1 MVRGTRTKRDSCATN
16 HGLLKAIK
24 MNNPRLAGRY
34 AKSLLDL
41 AIEQNQLDIVYADV
55 KLLRAIIKGNPDFV
69 SVLKSPVI
77 NNDKKEQIINSIING
92 RVNNTTTLFIRLL
105 VRKTRESNLPE
116 IVKAF
121 IEQYNTL
128 KDIHHVKITT
138 ALPLSAEGEQVI
150 LNKVRNNSAIQNIEL
165 ETAVDDALIGGF
177 KLEVGGKLVDAT
189 ILKDLNDVKKQFKN
203 NEYIQQL
210 R

>member
-1 MVRGTRTKRDSCATN
+1 
-16 HGLLKAIK
+16 

-41 AIEQNQLDIVYADV
+41 SIEQNILDAVYMD
-55 KLLRAIIKGNPDFV
+55 IKFLGRICKSNPDFV
-69 SVLKSPVI
+69 AVLKSPVI
-77 NNDKKEQIINSIING
+77 KADNKAKILESITKS
-92 RVNNTTTLFIRLL
+92 RVSELTTMFIQLL
-105 VRKTRESNLPE
+105 VRKSRESNLPE

-138 ALPLSAEGEQVI
+138 AIQMSAEAEQSI
-150 LNKVRNNSAIQNIEL
+150 LDKVRSNTTIQNIEL
-165 ETAVDDALIGGF
+165 EKFVDDELIGGF
-177 KLEVGGKLVDAT
+177 KLEVGGTLVDASV
-189 ILKDLNDVKKQFKN
+189 LRDLNDVKKQFKN

>member
-1 MVRGTRTKRDSCATN
+1 
-16 HGLLKAIK
+16 

-41 AIEQNQLDIVYADV
+41 AIEQNQLDIIYADV

-92 RVNNTTTLFIRLL
+92 RVSNTTTLFNRLL

-121 IEQYNTL
+121 VEQYNTL

-138 ALPLSAEGEQVI
+138 AIALSADGEQVI
-150 LNKVRNNSAIQNIEL
+150 LNKVRSNTSIQNIEL

-189 ILKDLNDVKKQFKN
+189 ILKDLNDVRKQFKN

>member
-1 MVRGTRTKRDSCATN
+1 
-16 HGLLKAIK
+16 
-24 MNNPRLAGRY
+24 MNNPRLGGRY

-41 AIEQNQLDIVYADV
+41 AVEQNQLDTVYADI
-55 KLLRAIIKGNPDFV
+55 KLLRAIMKGNPDFV

-77 NNDKKEQIINSIING
+77 NNDKKEQIINSILNG
-92 RVNNTTTLFIRLL
+92 RVSNVSTLFIQLL

-121 IEQYNTL
+121 VEQYNKL

-138 ALPLSAEGEQVI
+138 AIPLSAEGEQVI
-150 LNKVRNNSAIQNIEL
+150 LNKVRSNSSIQNIEL
-165 ETAVDDALIGGF
+165 ETAVDEDIIGGF

-189 ILKDLNDVKKQFKN
+189 VLRDLNDVKKQFKN

>member
-1 MVRGTRTKRDSCATN
+1 M
-16 HGLLKAIK
+16 
-24 MNNPRLAGRY
+24 
-34 AKSLLDL
+34 
-41 AIEQNQLDIVYADV
+41 
-55 KLLRAIIKGNPDFV
+55 KGNPDFV

-77 NNDKKEQIINSIING
+77 KTDKKEQIINSIING
-92 RVNNTTTLFIRLL
+92 RVSTVSSLFIQLL

-121 IEQYNTL
+121 VEQYNKL

-138 ALPLSAEGEQVI
+138 AVTLSAEGEQVI
-150 LNKVRNNSAIQNIEL
+150 LNKVRSNSSIQNIEL
-165 ETAVDDALIGGF
+165 ETAVDEDIIGGF

-189 ILKDLNDVKKQFKN
+189 VLRDLNDVKKQFKN

>member
-1 MVRGTRTKRDSCATN
+1 
-16 HGLLKAIK
+16 

-41 AIEQNQLDIVYADV
+41 AIEQNVLDAVYSDV
-55 KLLRAIIKGNPDFV
+55 KFLRTICNSNPDFV

-77 NNDKKEQIINSIING
+77 NSDKKEQVINSIIGG
-92 RVNNTTTLFIRLL
+92 RVNNITTLFIQLL

-121 IEQYNTL
+121 VEQYNKL

-138 ALPLSAEGEQVI
+138 AIPLSEEAGQFI
-150 LNKVRNNSAIQNIEL
+150 LNKVRSVSSIQNIEM
-165 ETAVDDALIGGF
+165 ESVVEEDIIGGF
-177 KLEVGGKLVDAT
+177 KLEVGGRLVDAS
-189 ILKDLNDVKKQFKN
+189 ILRDLNDVKKQFRS
-203 NEYIQQL
+203 NEYIHQI

>member
-1 MVRGTRTKRDSCATN
+1 
-16 HGLLKAIK
+16 

-41 AIEQNQLDIVYADV
+41 AIEQNQLDVVYADV
-55 KLLRAIIKGNPDFV
+55 KLLTAIIKSNPDFV

-77 NNDKKEQIINSIING
+77 NNDKKEKIINAVLNG
-92 RVNNTTTLFIRLL
+92 RINTTTDLFIRLL
-105 VRKTRESNLPE
+105 IRKTRESNLPE

-121 IEQYNTL
+121 LEQYNKL

-138 ALPLSAEGEQVI
+138 AFPLSAEGEQVI
-150 LNKVRNNSAIQNIEL
+150 LNKVRSNSSIQNIEL
-165 ETAVDDALIGGF
+165 ETSVDEAIIGGF
-177 KLEVGGKLVDAT
+177 KLEVGGKLVDAS
-189 ILKDLNDVKKQFKN
+189 ILRDLNDVKKQFRS
-203 NEYIQQL
+203 NEYIQQI

>member
-1 MVRGTRTKRDSCATN
+1 
-16 HGLLKAIK
+16 

-41 AIEQNQLDIVYADV
+41 AVEQNQLDTIYADV
-55 KLLRAIIKGNPDFV
+55 KLLRAIMKGNPDFV
-69 SVLKSPVI
+69 AVLKSPVI
-77 NNDKKEQIINSIING
+77 NNDKKDQIINSIING
-92 RVNNTTTLFIRLL
+92 RVSNVTSLFIRLL

-121 IEQYNTL
+121 VEQYNKL

-138 ALPLSAEGEQVI
+138 AVPLSATGEQEI
-150 LNKVRNNSAIQNIEL
+150 LNKVRSISSIQNIEL
-165 ETAVDDALIGGF
+165 ETAVDEALIGGF

-189 ILKDLNDVKKQFKN
+189 ILRDLNDVKKQFKN

>member
-1 MVRGTRTKRDSCATN
+1 
-16 HGLLKAIK
+16 

-41 AIEQNQLDIVYADV
+41 AVEQNQLDAVYADV
-55 KLLRAIIKGNPDFV
+55 KLLRTIAKDNPDFV

-77 NNDKKEQIINSIING
+77 NNDKKQQIIDTILHG
-92 RVNNTTTLFIRLL
+92 RICNLTALFIQLL

-121 IEQYNTL
+121 VEQYNTL

-138 ALPLSAEGEQVI
+138 AFPLSAEGEQVI
-150 LNKVRNNSAIQNIEL
+150 LAKVRSNTSIQNIEL
-165 ETAVDDALIGGF
+165 ETAVEEELIGGF
-177 KLEVGGKLVDAT
+177 KLEVGGKLVDAS
-189 ILKDLNDVKKQFKN
+189 ILRDLNDVKKQFKN
-203 NEYIQQL
+203 NEYIHQL

>member
-1 MVRGTRTKRDSCATN
+1 
-16 HGLLKAIK
+16 

-41 AIEQNQLDIVYADV
+41 AIEQKQLDAVYDDI
-55 KLLRAIIKGNPDFV
+55 KFLRSICKSNPDFV
-69 SVLKSPVI
+69 ALLKSPVI
-77 NNDKKEQIINSIING
+77 KVDKKEKIIESITNG
-92 RVNNTTTLFIRLL
+92 RVTALTSLFIQLL

-116 IVKAF
+116 IVLAF
-121 IEQYNTL
+121 VEQYNKL

-138 ALPLSAEGEQVI
+138 AVPMSTDAEQSILSK
-150 LNKVRNNSAIQNIEL
+150 LRSNTPIQHIEL
-165 ETAVDDALIGGF
+165 ETLVEDELIGGF
-177 KLEVGGKLVDAT
+177 KLEVGGTLVDAT
-189 ILKDLNDVKKQFKN
+189 ILRDLNDVKKQFKN

>member
-1 MVRGTRTKRDSCATN
+1 
-16 HGLLKAIK
+16 

-41 AIEQNQLDIVYADV
+41 AIEQNQLDTVYADV
-55 KLLRAIIKGNPDFV
+55 KLLRAIIKSNPDFV

-92 RVNNTTTLFIRLL
+92 RVSDTSTLFIRLL

-121 IEQYNTL
+121 VEQYNQL

-138 ALPLSAEGEQVI
+138 AFPLSAEAEQVI
-150 LNKVRNNSAIQNIEL
+150 LDKVRSNTPIQNIEL
-165 ETAVDDALIGGF
+165 ETAVDEDIIGGF
-177 KLEVGGKLVDAT
+177 KLEVGGKLVDASV
-189 ILKDLNDVKKQFKN
+189 LKDLNEVKKQFKN